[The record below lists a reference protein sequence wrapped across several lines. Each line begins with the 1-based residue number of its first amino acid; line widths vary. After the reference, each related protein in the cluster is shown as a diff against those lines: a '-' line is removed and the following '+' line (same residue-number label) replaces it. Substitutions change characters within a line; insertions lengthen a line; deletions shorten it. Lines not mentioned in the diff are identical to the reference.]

1 MGLSYEINFESAFG
15 DTFLKAAQK
24 HPQELVRQI
33 KIGIKQGLGII
44 AESARNNHRFK
55 DRTPNL
61 STHAIQ
67 EDVSK
72 LNYVRKIDKLIGS
85 VKIDPV
91 QASYGARIH
100 EGFGS
105 WKPDPFIHNAGKRE
119 EKTVINLIFK
129 RVKKLAEK

>member
-33 KIGIKQGLGII
+33 KIGIKQGLGMI

-67 EDVSK
+67 ED
-72 LNYVRKIDKLIGS
+72 VRKIDKLIGS

-100 EGFGS
+100 EGFGT
-105 WKPDPFIHNAGKRE
+105 WDPDPFIHNAGKRE
-119 EKTVINLIFK
+119 EKTVINNIFK